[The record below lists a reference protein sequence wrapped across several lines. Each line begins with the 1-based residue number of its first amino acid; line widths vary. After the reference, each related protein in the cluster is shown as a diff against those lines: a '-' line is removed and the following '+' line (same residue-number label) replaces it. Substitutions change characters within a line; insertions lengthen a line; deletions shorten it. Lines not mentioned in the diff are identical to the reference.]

1 MNFYQKKR
9 WLCAGLLLVCA
20 VALSCVITITDKN
33 ESQQTSQET
42 QIKQSPVAGK
52 AGVVA
57 SLEAA
62 ESDSLDQ
69 AMSANIQVA
78 KSDTVVV
85 AAKSEEQESH
95 KKEETKK
102 LTKTQ
107 KQWQDKVMAVVDES
121 LSIREEHST
130 DSEIVGKMYPTSVA
144 KVVKKGKNWTKI
156 KSGSVE
162 GYVKNEYL
170 VFGTDAYKNAK
181 KVCKTYA
188 TAQVNGL
195 RVRSEA
201 SEEASVLTA
210 VQEGNKLEFDADAKK
225 KKGWVAVKVGNGS
238 GYVKAD
244 YVDVALDTTKA
255 VSIEE
260 ELAAQKAQEEAE
272 AAKAAQKAQEQ
283 EAQAKTQ
290 SASEPTQNEAT
301 PATVDDETLLAA
313 IIMCEAGSEPY
324 TGQVAVGAVVCNR
337 VRSGGYPNTISGVI
351 YQRSQFGP
359 VASGRLASVLSSGNI
374 SNSCRQAAAEAL
386 AGSDPTGGAHSFH
399 RANGDAGLVI
409 GNHVFF

>member
-1 MNFYQKKR
+1 MNFYQKKK
-9 WLCAGLLLVCA
+9 WLSSGLLLACA
-20 VALSCVITITDKN
+20 VALSCTITITDKN
-33 ESQQTSQET
+33 ESQNT
-42 QIKQSPVAGK
+42 KAGQSPVAGK

-62 ESDSLDQ
+62 ESASIEQ
-69 AMSANIQVA
+69 AMSANLQVE
-78 KSDTVVV
+78 KSETVVV
-85 AAKSEEQESH
+85 AAKTEAKTPE
-95 KKEETKK
+95 KETKQ
-102 LTKTQ
+102 LSKTE
-107 KQWQDKVMAVVDES
+107 KQWQNKVMAVVEES
-121 LSIREEHST
+121 LSIREDHTT
-130 DSEIVGKMYPTSVA
+130 DSQIVGKMYPTSVA
-144 KVVKKGKNWTKI
+144 KVVKKGKVWTKI
-156 KSGSVE
+156 TSGSVE

-188 TAQVNGL
+188 TVQVNGL

-201 SEEASVLTA
+201 DEDASILTTA
-210 VQEGNKLEFDADAKK
+210 DEGKKLEVDSEAKK
-225 KKGWVAVKVGNGS
+225 IKDWVAVKTGSES

-244 YVDVALDTTKA
+244 YVEVALETTKA

-260 ELAAQKAQEEAE
+260 ELAAQKAKEEAE
-272 AAKAAQKAQEQ
+272 AVKAAQEAQQAAQEQ
-283 EAQAKTQ
+283 TAKIAAESVPQ
-290 SASEPTQNEAT
+290 PTQNEAT

-313 IIMCEAGSEPY
+313 IIMCEAGNEPY

-337 VRSGGYPNTISGVI
+337 VRSGSYPNTISGVI
-351 YQRSQFGP
+351 YQRSQFSPAGN
-359 VASGRLASVLSSGNI
+359 GRLANTLASGNI
-374 SNSCRQAAAEAL
+374 NSSCRQAAAEAL